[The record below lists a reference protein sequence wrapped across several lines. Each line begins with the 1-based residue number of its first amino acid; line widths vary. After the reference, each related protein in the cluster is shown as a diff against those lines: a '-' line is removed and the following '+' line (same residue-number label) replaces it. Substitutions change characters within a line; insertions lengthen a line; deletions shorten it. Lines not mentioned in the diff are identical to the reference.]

1 MSEYK
6 ICEVCG
12 QEKHISNFSKSYKS
26 RCKKCVAAQTKEKRK
41 KQTMNTNSIKD
52 LKHPLTYEEKLEL
65 ADWMTESFSLNSVDI
80 YLTGSML
87 LKNLGIIDREPQDI
101 DFIIK
106 NVWEGEDYMLPPFS
120 REVEFEKK
128 DGYSVLK
135 RFYWL
140 GTKIEIIHDKD
151 LIESVFWLNQEETDI
166 KIVEGIL
173 KAKKSYLE
181 TETRPEQIAKHKE
194 DILKIEQWLA
204 TKRTKQ

>member
-65 ADWMTESFSLNSVDI
+65 ADWMIKSFSADYHI
-80 YLTGSML
+80 TLTGSML
-87 LKNLGIIDREPQDI
+87 LKKLGIIDRDPQDI
-101 DFIIK
+101 DFIIE
-106 NVWEGEDYMLPPFS
+106 NLWEGEDYILPPFS
-120 REVEFEKK
+120 REVEFEEE

-140 GTKIEIIHDKD
+140 GTKIEVIRDEELDNNIF
-151 LIESVFWLNQEETDI
+151 SLNQEELDI

-173 KAKKSYLE
+173 KAKRGYLE
-181 TETRPEQIAKHKE
+181 TETRPDQIAKHTE
-194 DILKIEQWLA
+194 DIPRIEQWLA
-204 TKRTKQ
+204 TKRTKL